1 MSVTNADAMAE
12 PVQVKSSRV
21 KKILKFLGY
30 GIAVLLVVIFF
41 ANVLWTVSGS
51 NEWKLEFERDG
62 VKVYSLK
69 PPGAYTKQYKAVTR
83 SKYTLNQLVA
93 GLIENS
99 TLDNCKNHIPGCVDL
114 KVIDP
119 WSAKTMSDTVLW
131 KLALPSPLYP
141 REMILRSQVYQDPK
155 TKTVTVEIMGAPNS
169 MPRNADSIRLTN
181 LHNRWRYT
189 PVGNGEVEIEFY
201 QDMDMGGLFLDLM
214 VNVGGAEETYNFIH
228 NQLPGLLDR
237 EPLRKAKYDFIQEA

>member
-1 MSVTNADAMAE
+1 MNVINADTTVGSNQ
-12 PVQVKSSRV
+12 PSSRLKGV
-21 KKILKFLGY
+21 LKFMGY
-30 GIAVLLVVIFF
+30 GIAVLLVAIFA
-41 ANVLWTVSGS
+41 ANALWTMSGS
-51 NEWKLEFERDG
+51 NDWELEFEQNG

-69 PPGAYTKQYKAVTR
+69 SPGAYTKQYKAVAR
-83 SKYTLNQLVA
+83 AKYTLNQLVA

-99 TLDNCKNHIPGCVDL
+99 TLDNCRNHIPGCVDL

-131 KLALPSPLYP
+131 KLALPSPISP
-141 REMILRSQVYQDPK
+141 REMILRSQVSQDPK
-155 TKTVTVEIMGAPNS
+155 TKTVTIEIMGAPNS
-169 MPRNADSIRLTN
+169 APRNADSIRLTS

-201 QDMDMGGLFLDLM
+201 QDMDMGGLFIDVM
-214 VNVGGAEETYNFIH
+214 VNFGGAEETYNFIH

-237 EPLRKAKYDFIQEA
+237 EQLRKAKYNFIVEG